1 MVNIDQELCIGC
13 RACEEDCVGDVIIVK
28 DGKAEVTKRCI
39 ECGHCVALCPVCAVS
54 IPEYDMDDVEEY
66 HPGTFHVNP
75 ENMLHAVKFRRS
87 IRRYKPAKIE
97 KDKAGRIL
105 DAGRYSATAKNQ
117 QGCSFTFVQDGMDEF
132 RKLVWEVMPSIVERL
147 KKEAPLYGRVFGL
160 FYSQWKANPQ
170 KDKLLFNAP
179 AFLVIT
185 SDNQLDGGIA
195 AANIENVAAA
205 EGVGALY
212 NGYMM
217 RIISKSPEL
226 KEWLGIGDKPVACCM
241 LLGYP
246 AVTYLRTAPRKKGDI
261 IWK

>member
-117 QGCSFTFVQDGMDEF
+117 QGCTFTFVQDGMDETGMGSDAVHCGTVKK
-132 RKLVWEVMPSIVERL
+132 RGASVWQGFWIV
-147 KKEAPLYGRVFGL
+147 L
-160 FYSQWKANPQ
+160 FT
-170 KDKLLFNAP
+170 
-179 AFLVIT
+179 V
-185 SDNQLDGGIA
+185 
-195 AANIENVAAA
+195 
-205 EGVGALY
+205 EG
-212 NGYMM
+212 
-217 RIISKSPEL
+217 KS
-226 KEWLGIGDKPVACCM
+226 
-241 LLGYP
+241 
-246 AVTYLRTAPRKKGDI
+246 TKG
-261 IWK
+261 